1 MVKDIINWGGD
12 ALIIQKQKKPRLPMH
27 NFTLEELRPKEQT
40 LNFIRQFAYT
50 YYTLTLAGRETGCCL
65 N

>member
-1 MVKDIINWGGD
+1 
-12 ALIIQKQKKPRLPMH
+12 MH

>member
-1 MVKDIINWGGD
+1 
-12 ALIIQKQKKPRLPMH
+12 MH

-50 YYTLTLAGRETGCCL
+50 DYTLTLAGRETGCCL